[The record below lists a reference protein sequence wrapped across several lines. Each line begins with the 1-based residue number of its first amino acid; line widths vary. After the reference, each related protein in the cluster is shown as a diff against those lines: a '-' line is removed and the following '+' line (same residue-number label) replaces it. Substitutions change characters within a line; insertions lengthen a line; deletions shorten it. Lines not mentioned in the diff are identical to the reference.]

1 MLNFFK
7 KKNKYVYVNNKLF
20 FDKKAFE
27 AIYLMPQYNP
37 TKKTKLIIQLNN
49 INIPIQFN
57 SRNEA
62 KEEMNRIIKE
72 IES

>member
-1 MLNFFK
+1 MLKFFK
-7 KKNKYVYVNNKLF
+7 KKTKYVYINNKLF
-20 FDKKAFE
+20 FDKKVFE

-37 TKKTKLIIQLNN
+37 TNKTKLIIQLNN
-49 INIPIQFN
+49 INIPILFD

>member
-37 TKKTKLIIQLNN
+37 TKKNK
-49 INIPIQFN
+49 INY
-57 SRNEA
+57 S
-62 KEEMNRIIKE
+62 IK
-72 IES
+72 

>member
-1 MLNFFK
+1 
-7 KKNKYVYVNNKLF
+7 
-20 FDKKAFE
+20 
-27 AIYLMPQYNP
+27 MPQYNP